1 MMHMISILS
10 GPLIGAVI
18 GYFTNYIAVKMLF
31 HPRNPIVVGGR
42 TLPFTPGIIP
52 KRKKDLAGAIGRAVE
67 GELFGKEDVRQI
79 LLGEETRNVIT
90 GGITEQIRKGLHTEK
105 GLQEILSELAGETIY
120 EEKKAAL
127 GETVT
132 ERVTEGLGQMNL
144 GKLIVDKGGQLVLQ
158 KLNNPFIAMFIS
170 PEMIRS
176 FEAPVNE
183 QLRLWLESDGRDMI
197 HNFVSGEIDSLEQK
211 RPEELLG
218 NTDSYM
224 PAVRDKLKEIYTG
237 FVEDNAEAIVK
248 QFRVKEMIE
257 ERVAG
262 MSNEALEE
270 LVLSVMANEL
280 GMIVNLG
287 AVIGF
292 VIGILNIF
300 L

>member
-1 MMHMISILS
+1 MHTISMIS

-31 HPRNPIVVGGR
+31 HPRNPIVIGGR

-67 GELFGKEDVRQI
+67 GELFGKDDVRRI
-79 LLGEETRNVIT
+79 LLGEETRNVVT
-90 GGITEQIRKGLHTEK
+90 GGITEQIRKGLHTEQ
-105 GLQEILSELAGETIY
+105 GLQDILTDLAGETLY

-127 GETVT
+127 GEMVT
-132 ERVTEGLGQMNL
+132 DKVVQGLGQMNL
-144 GKLIVDKGGQLVLQ
+144 GNLIVDKGGQLVLQ
-158 KLNNPFIAMFIS
+158 KLNNPLIAMFIS
-170 PEMIRS
+170 PDMIRS
-176 FEAPVNE
+176 FEEPVNE
-183 QLRLWLESDGRDMI
+183 QLGLWLETDGRDMI
-197 HNFVSGEIDSLEQK
+197 HGFVASEVSALEAK

-218 NTDSYM
+218 NMDIYM
-224 PAVRDKLKEIYTG
+224 PAVQDKLKEIYTG
-237 FVEDNAEAIVK
+237 FVENNAEAIVREFK
-248 QFRVKEMIE
+248 VKEMIE
-257 ERVAG
+257 ERVAN
-262 MSNEALEE
+262 MSNESLEE

-292 VIGILNIF
+292 VIGILNVF